1 MSVNWGLI
9 FLCRP
14 IAEQYPSDKKKKEN
28 KENKQL
34 DNDEQTKFPPLKILA
49 ATE

>member
-1 MSVNWGLI
+1 MLVNWGLI

-14 IAEQYPSDKKKKEN
+14 IAEQYPSDEKKN
-28 KENKQL
+28 TKQL
-34 DNDEQTKFPPLKILA
+34 CNDEQSEFLPLKILA